1 MIDEFCICKFD
12 NVLVMKGTLN
22 QALLSKICRTTVCI
36 SRLSTD
42 DPFRRKTYCLN
53 IDLCSGANLRQ
64 AHAPEAAFYVRRSS
78 KLRK

>member
-12 NVLVMKGTLN
+12 DVLVMKGTLN

-53 IDLCSGANLRQ
+53 IDFCSVPNLRQ
-64 AHAPEAAFYVRRSS
+64 ARAPEAAFYV
-78 KLRK
+78 L